1 MYKRQAYIKQYGGT
15 KVLLHYGGKSA
26 EKSGLLERI
35 KTLLSDAG
43 LAYVC
48 LLYTSEQIREQIKES
63 ILKGEIEPG
72 SMLPSIRVLAS
83 QCKVGVIT
91 VKRAYEEL
99 EKEGL
104 IFNRQGKG
112 CFVKEINQTEVM
124 ELYEQQLKEKIIELR
139 RFCKKHAI
147 SETRMM
153 TLMNEYKEEE

>member
-1 MYKRQAYIKQYGGT
+1 MV
-15 KVLLHYGGKSA
+15 VLEARIHSA
-26 EKSGLLERI
+26 FFFILYLLYNHSRKSGDGMKILISNYSSLPI
-35 KTLLSDAG
+35 
-43 LAYVC
+43 Y
-48 LLYTSEQIREQIKES
+48 EQIREQIKES

>member
-1 MYKRQAYIKQYGGT
+1 LYNHSR
-15 KVLLHYGGKSA
+15 
-26 EKSGLLERI
+26 KSGDDMKILISNYSSLPI
-35 KTLLSDAG
+35 
-43 LAYVC
+43 Y
-48 LLYTSEQIREQIKES
+48 EQIREQIKEA

-112 CFVKEINQTEVM
+112 CFVKEINQEEVIK
-124 ELYEQQLKEKIIELR
+124 LYEQQLKEQIKELC
-139 RFCKKHAI
+139 RFCKEHAI
-147 SETRMM
+147 SETRM
-153 TLMNEYKEEE
+153 LALIEECKEEE

>member
-1 MYKRQAYIKQYGGT
+1 MYNHSR
-15 KVLLHYGGKSA
+15 
-26 EKSGLLERI
+26 KSGGDMKILISNYSSLPI
-35 KTLLSDAG
+35 
-43 LAYVC
+43 Y
-48 LLYTSEQIREQIKES
+48 EQIREQIKES

-112 CFVKEINQTEVM
+112 CFVKEINQEEVM
-124 ELYEQQLKEKIIELR
+124 KQYEEQLKEKIKELR
-139 RFCKKHAI
+139 MFCKEHAI
-147 SETRMM
+147 SEARMM

>member
-1 MYKRQAYIKQYGGT
+1 MKILISNYSSLPIY
-15 KVLLHYGGKSA
+15 
-26 EKSGLLERI
+26 
-35 KTLLSDAG
+35 
-43 LAYVC
+43 
-48 LLYTSEQIREQIKES
+48 EQIREQIKES

-112 CFVKEINQTEVM
+112 CFVKEINQEEVM
-124 ELYEQQLKEKIIELR
+124 KQYEEQLKEKIKELR
-139 RFCKKHAI
+139 MFCKEHAI
-147 SETRMM
+147 SEARIM

>member
-1 MYKRQAYIKQYGGT
+1 MKILISNYSSLPIY
-15 KVLLHYGGKSA
+15 
-26 EKSGLLERI
+26 
-35 KTLLSDAG
+35 
-43 LAYVC
+43 
-48 LLYTSEQIREQIKES
+48 EQIREQIKEA

-112 CFVKEINQTEVM
+112 CFVKEINQEEVIK
-124 ELYEQQLKEKIIELR
+124 LYEQQLKEQIKELR
-139 RFCKKHAI
+139 RFCKEHAI
-147 SETRMM
+147 SETRM
-153 TLMNEYKEEE
+153 LALIEECKEEE

>member
-1 MYKRQAYIKQYGGT
+1 MKIMISNYSSLPIYEQ
-15 KVLLHYGGKSA
+15 LH
-26 EKSGLLERI
+26 I
-35 KTLLSDAG
+35 
-43 LAYVC
+43 
-48 LLYTSEQIREQIKES
+48 QIKES

-112 CFVKEINQTEVM
+112 CFVKEINQEEVM
-124 ELYEQQLKEKIIELR
+124 KRYEEQLKEKIKELKM
-139 RFCKKHAI
+139 FCKKHAI
-147 SETRMM
+147 SEARMM
-153 TLMNEYKEEE
+153 TLMNEEEE